1 MNEAPTTHRPLLT
14 RGEFGFVV
22 TDGAVSYPVDSF
34 EEGKETL
41 KIATAEGMD
50 AAGEFLYGP
59 CDYVE
64 DEDGS
69 VAYARM
75 LERRA
80 ENGSWFGRD
89 NDYYDGG
96 Y

>member
-1 MNEAPTTHRPLLT
+1 MNEALTARRPLLT

-22 TDGAVSYPVDSF
+22 TDGLLSWPVDSF
-34 EEGKETL
+34 NEGREVL

-50 AAGEFLYGP
+50 AAGEFLFGP
-59 CDYVE
+59 YDYVE

-69 VAYARM
+69 EAYARM

-80 ENGSWFGRD
+80 EGGTWFGVDRWD
-89 NDYYDGG
+89 DGG